1 MDNNIDS
8 TAKTDRGAP
17 SQHETKQDAS
27 PEVIPVQRRS
37 GAEHARRLLQKL
49 GPRFFYKNGATL
61 LHHCLS
67 RPVVYVYVLVQGGVP
82 VNVQNSDGDSALHI
96 SVRAGN
102 YAMTQALLQ
111 CSADLGSRNK
121 LGQTP
126 LDIAEGAIRD
136 LLLRYQGGV
145 VQAVMQGK
153 SQTLDRLCKHTWCS
167 VGAVVKI
174 ATIKGSSR
182 HQEGKTLLQLAM
194 SRAEIDPKVT
204 NCCRILHEYK
214 PTSDL
219 IHAVLSEDVDLLK
232 EMLSTGKG
240 CSVNIRWRDHL
251 GPTLLSHA
259 IESNNLDI
267 ARLLVEAGSRVN
279 RVRLREHDT
288 VSTTVPLFHKALENG
303 VSQEMAKY
311 IFAVQDYTERTEK
324 DSRGNTAILQAIEK
338 GLSESLIHWLI
349 VAHGGTCLT
358 HRNQHGVTPRELAT
372 QKGRTDVVYTID
384 KFVEQQSMRFS
395 LLYLP
400 VHFYSEDSLNITQL
414 GSKFASEAGEN
425 GIRNTIQSVEARGL
439 AMFEAVARG
448 DLAQVQKLNEANY
461 QDKNGFTALTRAIVF
476 AQPEVTKYLCTSR
489 PELKSIAD
497 NSNRY
502 PLHYAC
508 ALPDDQLMAFARIL
522 LERNP
527 EEIESRVDKDG
538 RFPVDYKNL
547 RGTEEIRWM
556 LYDARTLDAYGQ
568 RGPPLG
574 EWPPGSEASAPLQ
587 EE

>member
-1 MDNNIDS
+1 MDNNIDI
-8 TAKTDRGAP
+8 TQNVDRGAP
-17 SQHETKQDAS
+17 SQHQTQDAS
-27 PEVIPVQRRS
+27 PEMIPVQRRS

-67 RPVVYVYVLVQGGVP
+67 RPVVYVYVLVRGGVP

-126 LDIAEGAIRD
+126 LEIAEGPIRD

-145 VQAVMQGK
+145 VQAVVQGK

-167 VGAVVKI
+167 VGAVVK
-174 ATIKGSSR
+174 
-182 HQEGKTLLQLAM
+182 EGKTLLQLAM
-194 SRAEIDPKVT
+194 SRAEIDPRAI

-219 IHAVLSEDVDLLK
+219 IHAVLSEDVDLLR
-232 EMLSTGKG
+232 EMLSTRKG
-240 CSVNIRWRDHL
+240 CSVNIRWRDRL
-251 GPTLLSHA
+251 GPSLLSHA
-259 IESNNLDI
+259 VESSNLEI

-288 VSTTVPLFHKALENG
+288 VSTTVPLFHKALQNG
-303 VSQEMAKY
+303 VSPEMAKY
-311 IFAVQDYTERTEK
+311 IFAVQDYAERTEK
-324 DSRGNTAILQAIEK
+324 DSHGNTALLQAIEK

-349 VAHGGTCLT
+349 VAHEGTCLM
-358 HRNQHGVTPRELAT
+358 HRNQHGVTPRELAA

-395 LLYLP
+395 LLFLP
-400 VHFYSEDSLNITQL
+400 VHFYGEDNLNITQL
-414 GSKFASEAGEN
+414 SSKFACEAGEN
-425 GIRNTIQSVEARGL
+425 GIRHAIQSVEARGL

-448 DLAQVQKLNEANY
+448 DLAQVQNLNEANY

-489 PELKSIAD
+489 PELKCIAD
-497 NSNRY
+497 NCNRY
-502 PLHYAC
+502 PLHYAF
-508 ALPDDQLMAFARIL
+508 ALPDDQLMTFARIL
-522 LERNP
+522 LDRNP
-527 EEIESRVDKDG
+527 EEIECRVDKDG

-547 RGTEEIRWM
+547 RDTEEIRWI
-556 LYDARTLDAYGQ
+556 LYDARTLDAHGQ
-568 RGPPLG
+568 RGTPLG
-574 EWPPGSEASAPLQ
+574 EWPPGSETSAPLQ

>member
-1 MDNNIDS
+1 MENNIGSNPD
-8 TAKTDRGAP
+8 ADKGVL
-17 SQHETKQDAS
+17 SQRETKQDVA
-27 PEVIPVQRRS
+27 PEVTPGQRCS

-49 GPRFFYKNGATL
+49 GTRFFYKNGATL

-67 RPVVYVYVLVQGGVP
+67 RPVVYVYVLAQGGVP

-102 YAMTQALLQ
+102 YGMTQALLQ

-136 LLLRYQGGV
+136 LLLRYQPGV

-153 SQTLDRLCKHTWCS
+153 SQALDRLCKHTWCS
-167 VGAVVKI
+167 VGSVVK
-174 ATIKGSSR
+174 
-182 HQEGKTLLQLAM
+182 EGKNLLQLAM
-194 SRAEIDPKVT
+194 SRAESDPKVT
-204 NCCRILHEYK
+204 NCSRILHEYK
-214 PTSDL
+214 TTSDL

-240 CSVNIRWRDHL
+240 CLVNIRWRDRL

-267 ARLLVEAGSRVN
+267 ARLLVEGGSRVN
-279 RVRLREHDT
+279 RIRLREHDT
-288 VSTTVPLFHKALENG
+288 VTTTIPLFHKALQKG
-303 VSQEMAKY
+303 VSQGMAQY
-311 IFAVQDYTERTEK
+311 IFQVQDYTERTEK
-324 DSRGNTAILQAIEK
+324 DSSGNTAILRAIEM
-338 GLSESLIHWLI
+338 GLSEDLIHWLI
-349 VAHGGTCLT
+349 EAQKGTCLT

-372 QKGRTDVVYTID
+372 QKGRADVVYTID
-384 KFVEQQSMRFS
+384 RFVEQQSMKFC

-400 VHFYSEDSLNITQL
+400 VHFYSEENLNITQL
-414 GSKFASEAGEN
+414 GTKSTGEAGEN
-425 GIRNTIQSVEARGL
+425 GIRNTIQSIEARGL
-439 AMFEAVARG
+439 AMFEAAARG
-448 DLAQVQKLNEANY
+448 DLRQVQILNEASY

-497 NSNRY
+497 NCNRY

-508 ALPDDQLMAFARIL
+508 ALPDEQLKTFARIL
-522 LERNP
+522 LDRNP

-547 RGTEEIRWM
+547 RGTEEVRWM
-556 LYDARTLDAYGQ
+556 LYDARTLDAHGQ
-568 RGPPLG
+568 RGLHLG
-574 EWPPGSEASAPLQ
+574 EWPPGSETSPPLQ